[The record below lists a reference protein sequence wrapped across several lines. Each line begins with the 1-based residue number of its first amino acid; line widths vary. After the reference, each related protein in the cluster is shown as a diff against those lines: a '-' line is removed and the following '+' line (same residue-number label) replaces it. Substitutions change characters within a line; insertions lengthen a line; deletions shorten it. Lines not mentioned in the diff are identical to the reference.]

1 MIIRLFSSAALI
13 LQAALKVMGVVAHR
27 WEEVALLH
35 LRWGKGA
42 HSATL
47 PTARCCIYYIKTHF
61 LPFLLTAAA
70 VRIWQLSVICYS
82 VISTHFTVRPT
93 KHRSQNVETGQG

>member
-1 MIIRLFSSAALI
+1 MSIRLFSSAALI

-47 PTARCCIYYIKTHF
+47 PTARCCIYYIKHCLPSF
-61 LPFLLTAAA
+61 LPIFLIA
-70 VRIWQLSVICYS
+70 
-82 VISTHFTVRPT
+82 
-93 KHRSQNVETGQG
+93 